1 MVQFSAAVCGEERCV
16 TTQRTA
22 LKQTIVYNNNG
33 RNSFFIL
40 IMISIV
46 TKEVSC
52 SVNFSRVSKTFFSP
66 ENQLVN
72 TRNT

>member
-22 LKQTIVYNNNG
+22 LKQTTVYNNNG

-40 IMISIV
+40 IMIYIT
-46 TKEVSC
+46 TKEVPC
-52 SVNFSRVSKTFFSP
+52 RVNFSRLSKMFFST
-66 ENQLVN
+66 ENQ
-72 TRNT
+72 